1 MRDEID
7 REFAQTLAEMT
18 LLSYGPVSRF
28 DKSGGRSSEHPGG
41 RRPQGDSNPLHHEYA
56 KRYAR
61 ARETDE
67 ETEQREGASTR
78 RARRR
83 VLDEAREALESVLRR
98 PESAYTEET
107 AEQRDQRMIDDYAG
121 WPAKDVALKMHCTPT
136 HVRKIRMNRA
146 LDPDTGQEREEVPS
160 MTAAER
166 AEKARRMKD
175 QGMSAKRIALVLG
188 VHYDTVRRDLGK
200 KAA

>member
-7 REFAQTLAEMT
+7 REFAQVLAEMT

-41 RRPQGDSNPLHHEYA
+41 RRPQGDGNPLHREYA
-56 KRYAR
+56 EKYAR
-61 ARETDE
+61 AANRAERAETLHD
-67 ETEQREGASTR
+67 
-78 RARRR
+78 
-83 VLDEAREALESVLRR
+83 AREALQAVLKRA
-98 PESAYTEET
+98 EGAYEEET
-107 AEQRDQRMIDDYAG
+107 AEERDQRMIDDYSG

-136 HVRKIRMNRA
+136 HVRKVRMNRA
-146 LDPDTGQEREEVPS
+146 LDPDTGQEREEIPT

-166 AEKARRMKD
+166 QEKARRMKD

>member
-7 REFAQTLAEMT
+7 REFKAVCAKMT
-18 LLSYGPVSRF
+18 LLLYGPTQVF

-41 RRPQGDSNPLHHEYA
+41 RRPTGDSYPLHEEFSEKYA
-56 KRYAR
+56 QASTKAERAQVLAEAIEAR
-61 ARETDE
+61 QKVLKGPQERPE
-67 ETEQREGASTR
+67 ETPEQRE
-78 RARRR
+78 
-83 VLDEAREALESVLRR
+83 
-98 PESAYTEET
+98 
-107 AEQRDQRMIDDYAG
+107 QRMIDDYAG
-121 WPAKDVALKMHCTPT
+121 WPAKDVALAMRTSASE
-136 HVRKIRMNRA
+136 VRHARAKRA
-146 LDPDTGQEREEVPS
+146 LDPDTGQDREEVPS
-160 MTAAER
+160 MSAAER